1 VNMFFD
7 EPLHAIELNF
17 DSPADVSEGKLGE
30 THVIWKDILPE
41 GRFPLMPG
49 VGGRKIPFEVVPT
62 GESSLSDRRISM
74 SDLIASY
81 DQRAFPSGVTIP
93 DGHPKVTPDGNLEDS
108 ALNNTGYVNGLR
120 VVKKNDK
127 HVLQAALAFTEPD
140 VAGKVKRGSVPN
152 VSSGVLFNWVRK
164 SDARKFPAALNHVA
178 LTKVPWIDGLEPFK
192 RVFASDE
199 ISEAVVVQF
208 DDEEPSV
215 EKETGA
221 EVIWNEVD
229 GSNWLR
235 TAVNTA
241 LNPPQDPALDGMPQ
255 MTKPFYD
262 VNDVAATKKLA
273 LVTEFYKGDTK
284 QWVIPFD
291 IADDKVNVAPSTRW
305 VEGQQALIAAS
316 DKPIDDLRPE
326 KIVDRLQVALDQMQ
340 HGEGFKV
347 EALTFDHRCQIR
359 NIATG
364 QGYAALFSLV
374 GDAVYLHDASHWT
387 RTDVVPPEGTPQEQ
401 QRPVYASDKITPLF
415 DESTPEGRVNA
426 ARQRRRALLAG
437 RSNL

>member
-17 DSPADVSEGKLGE
+17 DSPAEVTEQRLGE
-30 THVIWKDILPE
+30 ERVIWKDILPE
-41 GRFPLMPG
+41 GKFPLMPG

-62 GESSLSDRRISM
+62 GESSLADRRISM
-74 SDLIASY
+74 QDLIESY
-81 DQRAFPSGVTIP
+81 DQKAFPSGVTIP
-93 DGHPKVTPDGNLEDS
+93 DGHPKVGPDGNLEDS

-127 HVLQAALAFTEPD
+127 HVLQAALGFTEPD
-140 VAGKVKRGSVPN
+140 VEGKVRRGSVPN
-152 VSSGVLFNWVRK
+152 VSSGVLFNWIRK

-208 DDEEPSV
+208 DDEEV
-215 EKETGA
+215 KKESGA
-221 EVIWNEVD
+221 EVIWNEID

-241 LNPPQDPALDGMPQ
+241 LNPQPEPGLEGMPQ

-262 VNDVAATKKLA
+262 VMDVAAVRKLA

-284 QWVIPFD
+284 QWVVPFD
-291 IADDKVNVAPSTRW
+291 ISDDKVTISPSTRW

-316 DKPIDDLRPE
+316 DQPYGELTPDKLT
-326 KIVDRLQVALDQMQ
+326 DRLQVALDQMQ
-340 HGEGFKV
+340 HGEGFQIESV
-347 EALTFDHRCQIR
+347 AFDNRCHIR
-359 NIATG
+359 NKETG
-364 QGYAALFSLV
+364 QGFAAPFSLAGGGV
-374 GDAVYLHDASHWT
+374 FLHDASYWE
-387 RTDVVPPEGTPQEQ
+387 RTDRVPPTVEPQQ
-401 QRPVYASDKITPLF
+401 QPDYSRSNVAPLYDK
-415 DESTPEGRVNA
+415 DTPEGRVAA
-426 ARQRRRALLAG
+426 ARARRRALLAG
-437 RSNL
+437 